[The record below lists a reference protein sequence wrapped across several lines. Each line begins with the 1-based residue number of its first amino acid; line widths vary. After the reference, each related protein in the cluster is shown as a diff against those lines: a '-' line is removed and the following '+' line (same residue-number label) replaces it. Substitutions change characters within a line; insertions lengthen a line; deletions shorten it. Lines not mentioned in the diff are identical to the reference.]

1 MANYELL
8 ISELKSGR
16 FMQTVVARR
25 VKKRIHHSS
34 SSKDATAEESR
45 PGQLNKLLEKER
57 QRAAENT
64 QEYLAAKEEA
74 DTLEGRANQLELGAI
89 TKLRSLA
96 GSHYFPF
103 TVRLSSLKPGEKSD
117 SVMLPIVVRRG
128 ERCKCNVCC
137 FVLSRLFCAIKE
149 THRICGSLG
158 EIEFPLG

>member
-1 MANYELL
+1 MIIVLEA
-8 ISELKSGR
+8 
-16 FMQTVVARR
+16 
-25 VKKRIHHSS
+25 H
-34 SSKDATAEESR
+34 SR

-57 QRAAENT
+57 ERAAENT

-128 ERCKCNVCC
+128 ERCKRNVCC

-149 THRICGSLG
+149 THRICGSVG